1 MTFLTID
8 QRDQETW
15 YDKQEDKDKNILA
28 MFFTFSMLSCTS
40 PFLTFQSSPEIGE
53 RSILVL
59 AGASWVFG
67 QGFRI

>member
-28 MFFTFSMLSCTS
+28 MFFTFFMLSRTC
-40 PFLTFQSSPEIGE
+40 PFLTLQSSPEIRE
-53 RSILVL
+53 RSIPVL
-59 AGASWVFG
+59 AGASSN
-67 QGFRI
+67 